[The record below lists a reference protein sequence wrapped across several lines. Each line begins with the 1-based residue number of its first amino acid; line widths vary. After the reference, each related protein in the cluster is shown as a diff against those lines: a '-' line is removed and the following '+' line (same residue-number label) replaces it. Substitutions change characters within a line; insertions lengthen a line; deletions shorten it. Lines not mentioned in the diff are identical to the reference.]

1 MPRKSK
7 ETKKSKKHCRK
18 RSKDKTQKLLSS
30 LRKARVV
37 IKELDKMLR
46 L

>member
-1 MPRKSK
+1 MPRKA
-7 ETKKSKKHCRK
+7 KKSKSRK